1 MAGDS
6 WLAERTAVLET
17 AKEMARL
24 GLVSGSSGNVSLL
37 IPGDNPLVAIT
48 PSHHPYRSMTASD
61 IPVIDFERNPLYG
74 DLPPSSETMLHIAVY
89 NGRPDVRSVVHTH
102 SVYASICAVAGM
114 AIPPVI
120 DEVVVLVGGEV
131 RVAPYQPP
139 GSEELARS
147 AFKAL
152 ENRSAALLSNHGLVA
167 VGHDLDAAIDVAA
180 LVERVAQICV
190 MTKLLGAQRTLPPN
204 VISIEEGLYQIHR
217 TMGKTRKVL

>member
-24 GLVSGSSGNVSLL
+24 GLVSGFSGNVSLL

-48 PSHHPYRSMTASD
+48 PSRQPYRSMTASD
-61 IPVIDFERNPLYG
+61 IPVIDFELNSLYC
-74 DLPPSSETMLHIAVY
+74 DLAPSSETMLHIAVY

-147 AFKAL
+147 ACKAL

-180 LVERVAQICV
+180 LVERAAQICV
-190 MTKLLGAQRTLPPN
+190 MTKLLGVHRPLPPEA
-204 VISIEEGLYQIHR
+204 ISIEEGLYQIHR
-217 TMGKTRKVL
+217 TMGENK